1 MKAMQVIKPTMTSLG
16 HNMNV
21 TRALHRAH
29 GLTMRTGGAP
39 ADYLGHTSSP
49 RNDALRAQIREKSC
63 SAALLD
69 PADLA
74 LYQAQQCCSS
84 AQTRRDSQA
93 HRALRASP
101 RAAASATHSLDPAGN
116 APFSHSSDLH
126 MAAGIRQV
134 SILPLIFRAQRTS
147 GRLACLVSLVRWRCL
162 CSANA
167 FKIGASQ
174 PLDLVP
180 GALHCFNHQQI
191 IWHACIP

>member
-1 MKAMQVIKPTMTSLG
+1 MASIFAIACNHIMLSSSVLDITTTHHHGPSWGPNALHTMKAMQVINPTMTSIG

-21 TRALHRAH
+21 TRAFHRAH
-29 GLTMRTGGAP
+29 GLTMCTGGAP
-39 ADYLGHTSSP
+39 ADSGHTPSP

-69 PADLA
+69 PADFA

-84 AQTRRDSQA
+84 TQTRRDSLA

-126 MAAGIRQV
+126 MAAGIRQL
-134 SILPLIFRAQRTS
+134 SILPLDFRAQRTS
-147 GRLACLVSLVRWRCL
+147 GRLACLVSLVC
-162 CSANA
+162 
-167 FKIGASQ
+167 
-174 PLDLVP
+174 
-180 GALHCFNHQQI
+180 
-191 IWHACIP
+191 